1 MENSNFG
8 KNLIDTDAQV
18 IVIANL
24 IYVVLVGK

>member
-24 IYVVLVGK
+24 IYVVLVG